1 MFKDPLI
8 NLKDRNPFITAFN
21 LYGLTKD
28 LAVEDWETFLSC
40 TIFLKHLCIE
50 YRSIAYKLN
59 NNENIGENMWKAIIK
74 LNDNQNQL
82 NAVNNIS
89 SLWIYNSPV
98 PKFSQFYNQNNK
110 IINFQC
116 LKTFRIRKMIMNN
129 NELDLFG
136 KIICCPILETF
147 EISFNKI
154 QAPSGKNLIFF
165 FFIILIFI
173 YNN

>member
-1 MFKDPLI
+1 MIKDPLI

-28 LAVEDWETFLSC
+28 LAVEDWETFLNC

-59 NNENIGENMWKAIIK
+59 DNIGENMWKAIIRIS
-74 LNDNQNQL
+74 DNQKNQL

-98 PKFSQFYNQNNK
+98 PKFSQFYDKNVNSV
-110 IINFQC
+110 INFQC

-154 QAPSGKNLIFF
+154 QAPSGTIIN
-165 FFIILIFI
+165 FII
-173 YNN
+173 

>member
-8 NLKDRNPFITAFN
+8 NLKDRNPFITALN

-28 LAVEDWETFLSC
+28 LTVEDWETFLSY

-50 YRSIAYKLN
+50 YRSIAYKLD
-59 NNENIGENMWKAIIK
+59 ENVGENMWKAIIN

-98 PKFSQFYNQNNK
+98 PKFSQFYNQSDNLV
-110 IINFQC
+110 IHFQC

-147 EISFNKI
+147 EISFNNI
-154 QAPSGKNLIFF
+154 QAPSGKYQN
-165 FFIILIFI
+165 
-173 YNN
+173 